1 MLSAERKVT
10 GSHLE
15 RLAVVYLRQSSPA
28 QVRFNIRSTERQ
40 YAFAD
45 EAAKLG
51 WEPER
56 IVVVD
61 GDLGISGRDAH
72 AREGYKELVGRVCCG
87 EVGAIF
93 GLEVSR
99 LARSNADLQRLLELC
114 GLTDTLIVDSD
125 GIYDLHDFN
134 DRLLL
139 GLKGQMSEAE
149 LHIIT

>member
-1 MLSAERKVT
+1 MGSVTGAERKIT

-28 QVRFNIRSTERQ
+28 QVRLNIRSTERQ

-51 WEPER
+51 WEAER

-61 GDLGISGRDAH
+61 GDLGISGRDAQ
-72 AREGYKELVGRVCCG
+72 AREGYKELVAPGVLG

-99 LARSNADLQRLLELC
+99 LARSNADLQRLLEFC
-114 GLTDTLIVDSD
+114 GADGHPGLDLTGSMTCRTSTT
-125 GIYDLHDFN
+125 GCCS
-134 DRLLL
+134 
-139 GLKGQMSEAE
+139 G
-149 LHIIT
+149 

>member
-28 QVRFNIRSTERQ
+28 QVRFNVRSTERQ

-51 WEPER
+51 WEAER

-72 AREGYKELVGRVCCG
+72 AREGYKELVGRVCLRRG
-87 EVGAIF
+87 RRDLRVGGLAVGA
-93 GLEVSR
+93 
-99 LARSNADLQRLLELC
+99 LQR
-114 GLTDTLIVDSD
+114 GPPA
-125 GIYDLHDFN
+125 F
-134 DRLLL
+134 
-139 GLKGQMSEAE
+139 A
-149 LHIIT
+149 